1 MTGFE
6 NYSREAREI
15 EHEIETKGVIL
26 GIDWDDAV
34 QVRGLAR
41 QALDCRLGE
50 LDCDPDEP
58 LDRARLELF
67 GLAQLML
74 TVMKESAEQ
83 DIDTHGGPAWK
94 AFARALWA
102 EHDLRR
108 ADPRSG

>member
-1 MTGFE
+1 MSGFE
-6 NYSREAREI
+6 NYSREAAQI

-26 GIDWDDAV
+26 DIDWNDEV
-34 QVRGLAR
+34 QVRELAR
-41 QALDCRLGE
+41 QALDCKLCAV
-50 LDCDPDEP
+50 DCEPDEP

-74 TVMKESAEQ
+74 TVMKESANE

-108 ADPRSG
+108 ANP